1 MSKET
6 RDIYDRFNGI
16 ERDAQCLLI
25 VLDQHFFCARS
36 SFEERIFRRF
46 VYVIFIYEEYT
57 EFYIEF
63 AQNLYLYTTREK
75 IFQIIEQGG
84 SSFKRIIHLDHL
96 KKITRNI

>member
-25 VLDQHFFCARS
+25 VLDQHFFCARRGTNIS
-36 SFEERIFRRF
+36 LRF

-57 EFYIEF
+57 EFDIEF

-75 IFQIIEQGG
+75 IFQVVEQGG
-84 SSFKRIIHLDHL
+84 SLFKRIIHLDHL

>member
-1 MSKET
+1 MLV
-6 RDIYDRFNGI
+6 DRPRPALFL
-16 ERDAQCLLI
+16 R
-25 VLDQHFFCARS
+25 
-36 SFEERIFRRF
+36 SFEFRGTNISLRF

-57 EFYIEF
+57 EFDIEF

-75 IFQIIEQGG
+75 IFQVVEQGG